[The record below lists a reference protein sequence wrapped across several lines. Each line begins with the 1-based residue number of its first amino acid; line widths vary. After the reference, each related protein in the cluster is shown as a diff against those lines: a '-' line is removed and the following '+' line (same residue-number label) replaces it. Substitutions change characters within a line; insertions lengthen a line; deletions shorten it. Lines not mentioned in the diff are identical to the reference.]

1 MRKDWAKI
9 KSYYITHEEVSL
21 RDIAKKYKVSESAV
35 MEHSKAEGWV
45 ETKEK
50 KRIEIAAEVEQRATE
65 KIINRKVAANELH
78 NELYDKGLKVA
89 EMLLD
94 MYMQEL
100 KNPDKRKKKLAN
112 AYNLDFIMKAI
123 SNAQKGQRLSLN
135 IGVEDTPDSQ
145 PEVHIIKGLD
155 EDKI

>member
-45 ETKEK
+45 EAKEK

-78 NELYDKGLKVA
+78 NELYDK

-112 AYNLDFIMKAI
+112 AYNLD
-123 SNAQKGQRLSLN
+123 L
-135 IGVEDTPDSQ
+135 
-145 PEVHIIKGLD
+145 
-155 EDKI
+155 